1 MWYHTIGT
9 MWISS
14 WARLRIWFS
23 IKKKLLKNLC
33 ILLCFNKK
41 NTGKFIDFDVI
52 ITPGIVK
59 LCSNVSIPRF
69 YVFWCIKRRFCD
81 TLKQDNY
88 DWNCTLLFNFE
99 KVDKQNLIRQ
109 KAVIKLSRSS
119 YFYNSFIICPSVT
132 VRNKKKPHHKL
143 KIYTTPYQYARGRRT
158 IIKKRFFILNLF
170 IMHYVISFKKWC

>member
-81 TLKQDNY
+81 TLKQNNY

-132 VRNKKKPHHKL
+132 VRNKKKTPPQIKNLHHTLSICAWK
-143 KIYTTPYQYARGRRT
+143 KNYYKETFFYSQFVYYALR
-158 IIKKRFFILNLF
+158 
-170 IMHYVISFKKWC
+170 H